1 MLHDKTI
8 SHSQKIGS
16 VTSHQKYVTGNAII
30 MSLKNQ
36 PITCQEI
43 SVTSIYCNVS
53 RTKVFHTFVW
63 KFMHVRVVRRSR
75 YLS

>member
-43 SVTSIYCNVS
+43 SVTSVYCNS
-53 RTKVFHTFVW
+53 CMYMCIYHAQ
-63 KFMHVRVVRRSR
+63 KFFIHLFGSSCM
-75 YLS
+75 LG